1 MGIVTV
7 TTFTSD
13 IETVTRTKLNG
24 LAGNLVTEFNGSIS
38 NANIAADAGIV
49 ATKLVLTSL
58 SSNIAFTGTLDFSG
72 ATITAGF
79 TVADITATTADING
93 GTIDGVTLGGASA
106 CTVTAFDTVAD
117 LGIVTTADINGGT
130 LDGVNIGT
138 TTATGELIVNNASDA
153 ADGLGDQG
161 TSGEVLTSAGSGA
174 NPTWESS
181 VGSEE
186 FTSGGTFSVP
196 TGISIVYVTMV
207 GGGGGAGGG
216 YEGSPLVGS
225 SGGGGGEG
233 FIHRPVA
240 VTPLEDITVTI
251 GGGGVGGSVGHPGGN
266 GTAGTNSSFGAL
278 LVALAGAGGRHAHS
292 QTATG
297 GAGGYA
303 DPDGGDGATGGGY
316 VSFSGGKG
324 GDGDAYPDVIGG
336 GGGSLFGI
344 GGNSL
349 GADGSGYGS
358 GGAGGQNSTAGGDGT
373 DGYCLIEW

>member
-1 MGIVTV
+1 MKSVITNSIVKEDNITA
-7 TTFTSD
+7 TISKGYTFGAT
-13 IETVTRTKLNG
+13 ETVTNTKLHT
-24 LAGNLVTEFNGSIS
+24 LVDSATIS
-38 NANIAADAGIV
+38 GIVNADIDGAADIDS
-49 ATKLVLTSL
+49 TKIDL
-58 SSNIAFTGTLDFSG
+58 SSSGYLATGTPT
-72 ATITAGF
+72 ATITGDWTF
-79 TVADITATTADING
+79 EGQTNIDNLVAS
-93 GTIDGVTLGGASA
+93 LASI
-106 CTVTAFDTVAD
+106 
-117 LGIVTTADINGGT
+117 GTADINGGT